1 MENPFVFGEVVKGEH
16 FADREE
22 ELRSLGLDLASGQ
35 NVLLFSPRRYG
46 KTSLIVRVM
55 EGLKAKGL
63 ICAYVDFFRATSLQS
78 LGKLYADAI
87 TRATASKIEEA
98 IRFIRDHFP
107 TIVPK
112 IVFKGKGPA
121 EFELDFEAPRRDLEK
136 WLDEIFDLPQQIAQ
150 RKRKRLVVILDE
162 FQEIA
167 GIGAPGALERAIRS
181 KIQHHDRVAYVFMGS
196 KRHLLDELCSDKSR
210 PLYRI
215 AKPMPLGKIPEKK
228 LATFIHSRFQS
239 AHVRSAPAEIQ
250 RILEITLC
258 HPYYT
263 QQLCHETYN
272 VVVPGKQVLAKHIE
286 EATERCVQAQSYAHS
301 TIWDGLS
308 NKQRELVVAISKM
321 SGQNIY
327 SKEFLDESELRTA
340 SAVQTSVSALEKKGL
355 VDRDN
360 GSYIL
365 SDIFFVE
372 WVKRKIN

>member
-16 FADREE
+16 FADRED
-22 ELRSLGLDLASGQ
+22 ELKTLTLDLAGGQ

-98 IRFIRDHFP
+98 IRFVRDHFP

-112 IVFKGKGPA
+112 VVVKGHGPA

-150 RKRKRLVVILDE
+150 RKRKRLVVVFDE
-162 FQEIA
+162 FQEISNL
-167 GIGAPGALERAIRS
+167 GAPGSLERAIRS

-196 KRHLLDELCSDKSR
+196 KRHLLDELFSDKAR

-215 AKPMPLGKIPEKK
+215 AKPMPLGKIPPEK
-228 LATFIHSRFQS
+228 LSTFIRSRFQS
-239 AHVRSAPAEIQ
+239 VRIRIAPSEIR
-250 RILEITLC
+250 RILELTGC
-258 HPYYT
+258 HPYYS
-263 QQLCHETYN
+263 QQLCHEVYN
-272 VVVPGKQVLAKHIE
+272 VAVPGKQVSARHID
-286 EATERCVQAQSYAHS
+286 EACDQCIQAQSYAYG
-301 TIWDGLS
+301 TIWEGLS
-308 NKQRELVVAISKM
+308 NKQRELVVGLSKVP
-321 SGQNIY
+321 GGNIY
-327 SKEFLDESELRTA
+327 SQEFLEESGLHTA
-340 SAVQTSVSALEKKGL
+340 SSVQTSVGALEKKGL

-365 SDIFFVE
+365 SDVFFVE
-372 WVKRKIN
+372 WIKRKIS